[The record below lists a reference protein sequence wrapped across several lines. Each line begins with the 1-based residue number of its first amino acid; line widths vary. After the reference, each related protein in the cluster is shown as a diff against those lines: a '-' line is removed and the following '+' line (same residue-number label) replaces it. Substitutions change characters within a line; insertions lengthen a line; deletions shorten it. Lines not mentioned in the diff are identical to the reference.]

1 MAFVEICHRHS
12 SHNRCSGNLL
22 APQPGQGLALS
33 TGLERMEL
41 GFNPSEN
48 LRDFHPVAPK
58 VLHISPH

>member
-1 MAFVEICHRHS
+1 
-12 SHNRCSGNLL
+12 
-22 APQPGQGLALS
+22 
-33 TGLERMEL
+33 MEL